1 MNQLFK
7 DSILNATGAKDLYE
21 LEVVQNLWSGYG
33 KIIRYGLIDCEI
45 KSVVVKLIH
54 LPEHDKHPHQWNN
67 HFAHERKIKSYLVET
82 VWYDRWAE
90 RCDESCRIPKCYAIE
105 TKDDEVMLAL
115 EDLNLSGYP
124 RRISKAGIHEIHA
137 CLNWLANFHATFMG
151 EKSQYLWQIGTYWH
165 LDTRPDEFKVIDDVS
180 LKNAARS
187 IDQKLNS
194 SPFLTFVH
202 GDAKLANFC
211 FMPDGNRVAA
221 VDFQYVG
228 GGCGMKDIAYFI
240 GSCLYEDECEK
251 MEQELLDFY
260 FAALKEALIQK
271 EKAIDYEALE
281 ANWRELYHV
290 AWADFH
296 RFLKGWSPTHWKVN
310 SYSERITRK
319 VVKELCKK

>member
-1 MNQLFK
+1 
-7 DSILNATGAKDLYE
+7 
-21 LEVVQNLWSGYG
+21 
-33 KIIRYGLIDCEI
+33 
-45 KSVVVKLIH
+45 
-54 LPEHDKHPHQWNN
+54 
-67 HFAHERKIKSYLVET
+67 
-82 VWYDRWAE
+82 
-90 RCDESCRIPKCYAIE
+90 
-105 TKDDEVMLAL
+105 
-115 EDLNLSGYP
+115 
-124 RRISKAGIHEIHA
+124 
-137 CLNWLANFHATFMG
+137 
-151 EKSQYLWQIGTYWH
+151 
-165 LDTRPDEFKVIDDVS
+165 
-180 LKNAARS
+180 
-187 IDQKLNS
+187 
-194 SPFLTFVH
+194 
-202 GDAKLANFC
+202 
-211 FMPDGNRVAA
+211 VAA

>member
-1 MNQLFK
+1 M
-7 DSILNATGAKDLYE
+7 LYE
-21 LEVVQNLWSGYG
+21 VITAN
-33 KIIRYGLIDCEI
+33 
-45 KSVVVKLIH
+45 
-54 LPEHDKHPHQWNN
+54 
-67 HFAHERKIKSYLVET
+67 
-82 VWYDRWAE
+82 
-90 RCDESCRIPKCYAIE
+90 RCDESCRIPKCYVIE
-105 TKDDEVMLAL
+105 TRDDEMMLAL

-251 MEQELLDFY
+251 MEQELLDLY
-260 FAALKEALIQK
+260 FAALKR
-271 EKAIDYEALE
+271 
-281 ANWRELYHV
+281 NNFV
-290 AWADFH
+290 
-296 RFLKGWSPTHWKVN
+296 
-310 SYSERITRK
+310 
-319 VVKELCKK
+319 